1 MLEEVKF
8 FTLIHSLVIAV
19 FIVEAAMRLTA

>member
-1 MLEEVKF
+1 MLEEVKLF
-8 FTLIHSLVIAV
+8 ILIHSLVIAV